1 MIIELVEDDC
11 EIIAKNKYNVFAA
24 LRQSDVKSVM
34 VYFDG
39 CADDGQMTEW
49 EVELRQGEYIS
60 DPELLPKVSVE
71 RLAHCW
77 HQKKRVT
84 TTALLAVAL
93 EDLCYDLLDES
104 YSGWGNNDGSYGA
117 LMFDVEQSNVTL
129 EYNRRTV
136 HTTTM
141 EV

>member
-1 MIIELVEDDC
+1 
-11 EIIAKNKYNVFAA
+11 
-24 LRQSDVKSVM
+24 
-34 VYFDG
+34 
-39 CADDGQMTEW
+39 MTT
-49 EVELRQGEYIS
+49 
-60 DPELLPKVSVE
+60 K
-71 RLAHCW
+71 
-77 HQKKRVT
+77 
-84 TTALLAVAL
+84 ALLAVEL

-117 LMFDVEQSNVTL
+117 LMFDVEQGNVTL